1 MRKIYLTVVGLYLLF
16 LNAFSQSIND
26 TSGNYK
32 NRKLKLE
39 ETNIISGYYQQ
50 DGHHSAITG
59 GNGTQYLTDVSNIV
73 QLKFVRWDMYDIK
86 HTVDFEGAVDHHTA
100 ASSAYVSKTGASS
113 KGGTRIYPSIT
124 WK

>member
-86 HTVDFEGAVDHHTA
+86 HTVDFEGEIGRAHV
-100 ASSAYVSKTGASS
+100 
-113 KGGTRIYPSIT
+113 
-124 WK
+124 